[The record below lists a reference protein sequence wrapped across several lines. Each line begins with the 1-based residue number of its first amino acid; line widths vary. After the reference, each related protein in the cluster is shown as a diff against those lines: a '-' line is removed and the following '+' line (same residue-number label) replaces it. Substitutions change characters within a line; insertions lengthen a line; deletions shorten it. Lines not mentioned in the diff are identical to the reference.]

1 MPDPVFELLDVMP
14 VFGVLLSVGYRAVE
28 AVEVGAGETD
38 GLYLTVAVGSVAA
51 SRGGF
56 HCSYIMTEDNHNMH
70 ISICRHGG
78 S

>member
-1 MPDPVFELLDVMP
+1 VSDPVFELLDVMP

-28 AVEVGAGETD
+28 AVEVGAGETY
-38 GLYLTVAVGSVAA
+38 GLYLAVTARSVAA

-56 HCSYIMTEDNHNMH
+56 HCSYIITKDNHNMH
-70 ISICRHGG
+70 ISIYRHGG